1 MKAPL
6 VVVTRS
12 QEEKKKKK
20 TFDPT
25 QPSSNFILFPVVSFT
40 HFFSFIFLVR
50 ARTLSSPCFAFLF
63 IKRNYVPREWMISA
77 TLFWIS
83 ARRFFAAIF
92 SCEHKEGECSL
103 FCLQIT
109 QVLLHCRSSSIVLF
123 WFFSVCCSPRSLFNR
138 SFLCVLLLLFV
149 FARERKQ
156 GFACV
161 CLCVFVE
168 VMAGCGGVLLVTDVA
183 MLPASVVLWA
193 LQTFGDKA
201 AGGKAM
207 AVVTNASYLA
217 PGSCITW

>member
-1 MKAPL
+1 
-6 VVVTRS
+6 
-12 QEEKKKKK
+12 
-20 TFDPT
+20 
-25 QPSSNFILFPVVSFT
+25 
-40 HFFSFIFLVR
+40 
-50 ARTLSSPCFAFLF
+50 
-63 IKRNYVPREWMISA
+63 
-77 TLFWIS
+77 
-83 ARRFFAAIF
+83 
-92 SCEHKEGECSL
+92 
-103 FCLQIT
+103 
-109 QVLLHCRSSSIVLF
+109 
-123 WFFSVCCSPRSLFNR
+123 
-138 SFLCVLLLLFV
+138 VLLLLFV

-217 PGSCITW
+217 PGSCIT

>member
-1 MKAPL
+1 M
-6 VVVTRS
+6 
-12 QEEKKKKK
+12 
-20 TFDPT
+20 
-25 QPSSNFILFPVVSFT
+25 
-40 HFFSFIFLVR
+40 
-50 ARTLSSPCFAFLF
+50 
-63 IKRNYVPREWMISA
+63 
-77 TLFWIS
+77 
-83 ARRFFAAIF
+83 
-92 SCEHKEGECSL
+92 

-109 QVLLHCRSSSIVLF
+109 QVLLHCRSSSFVLF
-123 WFFSVCCSPRSLFNR
+123 CFGFPQFAAVLARSFARSSIAVFLCAPPVSLF
-138 SFLCVLLLLFV
+138 LPEK
-149 FARERKQ
+149 REQ

-217 PGSCITW
+217 PGSCIT